1 MTKLLGTIASI
12 LMAATSMAQPNVL
25 SKSNKKD
32 STRHFSDSIRN
43 LPPLE
48 VRSVRASENSP
59 FAITNV
65 NKTSIQQ
72 VNYGQDLPFII
83 QNTPSVVVNS
93 DAGTGVGYTGI
104 RIRGTDGTRINVTLN
119 GIPYNDAES
128 LITYFVDLP
137 DFSSSLNS
145 IQIQRGVGTS
155 TNGAG
160 AFGATIN
167 LATND
172 YHPEKYLSLQSS
184 AGSFNT
190 FKNTL
195 QVGTGLLNNHFTM
208 DARVSNISSDGY
220 IDRAASN
227 LKSFYVSSTYW
238 GDKSSLRFNIFSGWE
253 KTYQAWFGVPEELLA
268 TQRTYNPA
276 GMEKTGA
283 PYANQTD
290 NYQQT
295 HYQLFY
301 NKTINKNWQWST
313 AVFLTRGKGY
323 YEEYKGGVVLTDYIA
338 NSIAADPIDLVR
350 RKWLDN
356 NFYGQIAS
364 LVYEEGKNKFTLGGA
379 WNTYDGLHYGRL
391 PYLSTLVIN
400 PTLEF
405 NPNMN
410 YYFNNAI
417 KKDFNTY
424 IKWNHQ
430 ITEKLSSFVD
440 VQFRKV
446 THNMYGFDHNPDLI
460 IKRDFDFLNP
470 KAGLFYKTKQTNY
483 YASIAIAHKE
493 PNRDDFEAATN
504 QQPKQEL
511 LTDME
516 LGFKNKQGNF
526 EWGANIYLM
535 NYKDQLVLTGKINDI
550 GAYTRT
556 NVPNSHRI
564 GIELEENWKINSFIT
579 SAGNIS
585 FSQNKI
591 ADFTEYVDD
600 YDKGGQLA
608 ITHKNTDITL
618 SPNLTAAHMLNIQ
631 LNKKW
636 QLNFSSKYVS
646 KQYLDNT
653 QNEARILK
661 AYFLQDINTSY
672 TLFTK
677 QKWNAQLQLY
687 VNNIFDKKYE
697 PNGYTYSYLSEG
709 SITTSNNYYPMA
721 GRNYWLSLKININ

>member
-1 MTKLLGTIASI
+1 MTKLLGTFAFI
-12 LMAATSMAQPNVL
+12 LMVATSTAQKPL
-25 SKSNKKD
+25 SKKD
-32 STRHFSDSIRN
+32 SILKFSDSIRN

-59 FAITNV
+59 FAISNL
-65 NKTSIQQ
+65 NKAAIEK
-72 VNYGQDLPFII
+72 VNYGQDLPFLL

-128 LITYFVDLP
+128 MITYFVDLP

-145 IQIQRGVGTS
+145 VQIQRGVGTS
-155 TNGAG
+155 TNGAS

-195 QVGTGLLNNHFTM
+195 QLGTGLIKGHFTM
-208 DARVSNISSDGY
+208 DGRVSNISSDGY
-220 IDRAASN
+220 MDRAKSN

-238 GDKSSLRFNIFSGWE
+238 GDQSSLRLNIFSGWE
-253 KTYQAWFGVPEELLA
+253 KTYQAWYGVPEELLA

-276 GMEKTGA
+276 GMEKMDA
-283 PYANQTD
+283 PYNNQTD

-301 NKTINKNWQWST
+301 NKTINSKLQWNT

-323 YEEYKGGVVLTDYIA
+323 YEEYKGGVLLSDYIETA
-338 NSIAADPIDLVR
+338 PVKTLDLVR

-364 LVYEEGKNKFTLGGA
+364 LVYEEGKNKYTIGGA

-391 PYLSTLVIN
+391 PYLSALGIS
-400 PTLEF
+400 
-405 NPNMN
+405 PNLN

-417 KKDFNTY
+417 KKDMNTY
-424 IKWNHQ
+424 FKWNHQ
-430 ITEKLSSFVD
+430 FTDGLSSFVD
-440 VQFRKV
+440 VQYRNV
-446 THNMYGFDHNPDLI
+446 VHHMYGFDHNPDLTV
-460 IKRDFDFLNP
+460 KRNFDFLNP
-470 KAGLFYKTKQTNY
+470 KAGIYYKIKNTQY
-483 YASIAIAHKE
+483 YASIALAQKE
-493 PNRDDFEAATN
+493 PNRDDFEAAIME
-504 QQPKQEL
+504 QPKPEI
-511 LTDME
+511 LTDIE
-516 LGFKNKQGNF
+516 LGFKTKQENF
-526 EWGANIYLM
+526 EWGANIYIM
-535 NYKDQLVLTGKINDI
+535 NYKDQLVLTGKINDV

-556 NVPNSHRI
+556 NVPKSNRT
-564 GIELEENWKINSFIT
+564 GIELEEKWKINTYLT
-579 SAGNIS
+579 SSGNIT

-591 ADFTEYVDD
+591 DAFTEYIDD

-608 ITHKNTDITL
+608 IVHKNTAITL
-618 SPNLTAAHMLNIQ
+618 SPSLTANHSLQVKLSNQ
-631 LNKKW
+631 W
-636 QLNFSSKYVS
+636 DVNFTSKYVS

-653 QNEARILK
+653 QNEARTLK
-661 AYFLQDINTSY
+661 AYFLQDISTSY
-672 TLFTK
+672 TLYTK
-677 QKWNAQLQLY
+677 PKWDAAIQLY
-687 VNNIFDKKYE
+687 ANNIFNKLYE
-697 PNGYTYSYLSEG
+697 PNGFTYSYMYLG
-709 SITTSNNYYPMA
+709 AITTSNNYYPMA
-721 GRNYWLSLKININ
+721 GSNFWISLKINLK